1 MSYRELL
8 NQYQIE
14 INKSG
19 DKDIKK
25 IFDIIIKLKKKEAAV
40 GRNTKHSKIY

>member
-25 IFDIIIKLKKKEAAV
+25 IFDIIIKLKKKKQQS
-40 GRNTKHSKIY
+40 G